1 MRSER
6 KHALVTGASGFIGSR
21 LVTRLADFE
30 GIASVTSLIRSQE
43 RFTGSME
50 LSNNQK
56 ISSITGD
63 LLEKDSLKFQ
73 HDFDAVY
80 HLAALTPLE
89 RNKKTLRKVN
99 YDGTMNLFDS
109 LKVKTKSFIYVSGTA
124 VFSRDVKAGSKETEM
139 IDEDSQKNPDT
150 EFVKIRLEA
159 EQSLRDGCKD
169 NGIDFAVVYLPDIVY
184 GNGGSFRSMFLQKIR
199 AGKFRVPGTG
209 DYVKPL
215 IHLDDAVGFLI
226 AILANNAVKG
236 SYIATD
242 SAPVAFG
249 EFVNFIADQLR
260 VRHPST
266 VPAFLAEI
274 AVGKDLIKMVTR
286 STAKISNEKMKQL
299 YELRYP
305 SYREGIVDVVRNF
318 ISR

>member
-1 MRSER
+1 MKSEG
-6 KHALVTGASGFIGSR
+6 KHVLVTGASGFIGSR
-21 LVTRLADFE
+21 LVTRLVNVE
-30 GIASVTSLIRSQE
+30 GIASVTSLVRSQE
-43 RFTGSME
+43 RFVGSMG
-50 LSNNQK
+50 LLTNQK
-56 ISSITGD
+56 ISSVTGD
-63 LLEKDSLKFQ
+63 LLEKHSLRFE

-89 RNKKTLRKVN
+89 RNGKKIRKIN

-109 LKVKTKSFIYVSGTA
+109 LKGKTKSFIYVSGTA
-124 VFSRDVKAGSKETEM
+124 VFSGDAKVCSKGTEM
-139 IDEDSQKNPDT
+139 TDENSPKNPDT
-150 EFVKIRLEA
+150 DFVKIRLEA
-159 EQSLRDGCKD
+159 EQFLRDGCKD
-169 NGIDFAVVYLPDIVY
+169 NGIDFAVVYLADIVY

-199 AGKFRVPGTG
+199 AGKFRVPGAG

-226 AILANNAVKG
+226 TILAKNAVKG

-242 SAPVAFG
+242 SVPVAFG
-249 EFVNFIADQLR
+249 EFVNFVADQLG

-274 AVGKDLIKMVTR
+274 AVGKDLIKMLTR

-305 SYREGIVDVVRNF
+305 SYREGVIDVVRDF

>member
-1 MRSER
+1 MKSEGKR
-6 KHALVTGASGFIGSR
+6 ALITGASGFIGSR
-21 LVTRLADFE
+21 LVTRLADLE
-30 GIASVTSLIRSQE
+30 DIASVTSLVRSQG
-43 RFTGSME
+43 RFTGGMG
-50 LSNNQK
+50 LSTNQK
-56 ISSITGD
+56 ISGVTGD
-63 LLEKDSLKFQ
+63 LLEKDSLKFP

-99 YDGTMNLFDS
+99 YDGTMNLFSS
-109 LKVKTKSFIYVSGTA
+109 LKGKTKSFIYVSGTA
-124 VFSRDVKAGSKETEM
+124 VFSQDAKEGNKGMEV
-139 IDEDSQKNPDT
+139 IDENSPKNPDT
-150 EFVKIRLEA
+150 EFVKFRLEA

-199 AGKFRVPGTG
+199 AGRFRVPGTG

-226 AILANNAVKG
+226 AMLAKNAVKG

-242 SAPVAFG
+242 SVPVAFG
-249 EFVNFIADQLR
+249 EFVNFIADQLE
-260 VRHPST
+260 VRRPST

-274 AVGKDLIKMVTR
+274 AVGKDLIKMLTR
-286 STAKISNEKMKQL
+286 STAKISNEKMRQL
-299 YELRYP
+299 YKLRYP
-305 SYREGIVDVVRNF
+305 SYKEGIVDVVRDF